1 MWSIYNPLNILDRG
15 FWVSAKD
22 QLFTDKKQS
31 LLGSDKNSMK
41 NKFFELLIPFLFQH
55 CVNFRKLTIYL
66 LFSLK

>member
-31 LLGSDKNSMK
+31 LLGSDKNSMN
-41 NKFFELLIPFLFQH
+41 NKFFELIITLLIQH
-55 CVNFRKLTIYL
+55 RANFR
-66 LFSLK
+66 